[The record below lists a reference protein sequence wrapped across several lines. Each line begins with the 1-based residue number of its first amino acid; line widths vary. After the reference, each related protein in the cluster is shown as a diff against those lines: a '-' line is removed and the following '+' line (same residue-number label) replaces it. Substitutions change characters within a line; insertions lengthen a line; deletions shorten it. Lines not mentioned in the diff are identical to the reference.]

1 MLDIKDGE
9 FTWSK
14 EPSISPTLEEIN
26 LVIRKGELVGIVGRV
41 GAGKVSPLENVVYL
55 MASHWPSR
63 ACFRQ
68 LLEICAGMRARSL
81 YTAPLHTLLKILGKE
96 LLIQSQDAPESV
108 TG

>member
-14 EPSISPTLEEIN
+14 DPSTSPTLEDIN

-41 GAGKVSPLENVVYL
+41 GAGKVSLLENFISL
-55 MASHWPSR
+55 KASYWYSR
-63 ACFRQ
+63 AFFRQ

-81 YTAPLHTLLKILGKE
+81 YTAPLHTPRRTLGKA
-96 LLIQSQDAPESV
+96 LLI
-108 TG
+108 